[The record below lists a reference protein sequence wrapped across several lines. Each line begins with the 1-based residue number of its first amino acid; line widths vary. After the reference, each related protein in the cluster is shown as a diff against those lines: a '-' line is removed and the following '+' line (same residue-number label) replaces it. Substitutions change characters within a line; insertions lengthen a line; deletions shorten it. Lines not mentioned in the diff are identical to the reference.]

1 MLHTRLLVLQTRL
14 LVLHAR
20 ILIADPPVSSF
31 LSLCIGL
38 KARNI
43 VRCSRCP
50 WTKEYRHFE
59 NHTKRCDGAQ
69 AVPVESSDRSR
80 VGQEPE

>member
-1 MLHTRLLVLQTRL
+1 VVHRPKGDLEEAKQ
-14 LVLHAR
+14 AR
-20 ILIADPPVSSF
+20 VRCRGDTCDRCPAKK
-31 LSLCIGL
+31 GL